1 MRPYLGIEPLLDT
14 SHFPDAIDG
23 ASVLMGLPYPPEP
36 DQRLL
41 AAVLE
46 DAAHAW
52 GCVVARRG
60 GRAAR
65 LRRELREWFLSDA
78 ERPLSFA
85 SACRELGLDRRA
97 VRVRLGLDRTGAIA
111 A

>member
-1 MRPYLGIEPLLDT
+1 MRTHLGIEPLLDT
-14 SHFPDAIDG
+14 SHFPDAIDV
-23 ASVLMGLPYPPEP
+23 ASVLVGLPYPPEP
-36 DQRLL
+36 DHRLL

-46 DAAHAW
+46 DAARAW
-52 GCVVARRG
+52 GCVVTRRG

-78 ERPLSFA
+78 ERPLSFV
-85 SACRELGLDRRA
+85 SACRQLGLDRLA
-97 VRVRLGLDRTGAIA
+97 VRARLGLDRPDAVA